1 MRGMFQAETEDIG
14 TYWSVAPPLVGLHP
28 VGGVFGHRSD
38 PSGGKD
44 RAGNNNCDN
53 RDDGNDDSHQQR
65 LCVRRRR
72 LAPVAFDV
80 QHRRN
85 PKGNYCES

>member
-1 MRGMFQAETEDIG
+1 MRGMFQAETEDVG
-14 TYWSVAPPLVGLHP
+14 TYWSIAPLFVGLHL

-38 PSGGKD
+38 PSGGND
-44 RAGNNNCDN
+44 RAGNYNRDN
-53 RDDGNDDSHQQR
+53 RDDRNDNSHQQQ

-72 LAPVAFDV
+72 LAPVAIDV